1 MRRSPEEPWKDC
13 AYTRATFRDKATALL
28 LEVAKKRA
36 AQEEGHINPMAA
48 EQIRDKIYVDDGFA
62 GGSEEDVTGDDAP
75 GAADP
80 WDGKVLGLEYKLAE
94 DEFTFGINMKFNLRG
109 RIRQKQMV
117 ELDAREVERIRLS
130 QRIFTRREAFSF
142 VAGNFDPLE
151 HIIPMLLTECLLPQ
165 RLYVHLAS
173 TWDADLPAEE
183 KDQWISDFKTGRR
196 RLQSP

>member
-1 MRRSPEEPWKDC
+1 MRIHAGDFQGQS
-13 AYTRATFRDKATALL
+13 FSTALL

-36 AQEEGHINPMAA
+36 AQEGGHIDPRAA
-48 EQIRDKIYVDDGFA
+48 EQIRDKLYVNDGFA

-117 ELDAREVERIRLS
+117 ELDTREVERR
-130 QRIFTRREAFSF
+130 QRIFTRREALSF
-142 VAGNFDPLE
+142 VARNLDPLGY
-151 HIIPMLLTECLLPQ
+151 IIMMLLTERLLLQ
-165 RLYVHLAS
+165 RLYGHLGS

-183 KDQWISDFKTGRR
+183 
-196 RLQSP
+196 